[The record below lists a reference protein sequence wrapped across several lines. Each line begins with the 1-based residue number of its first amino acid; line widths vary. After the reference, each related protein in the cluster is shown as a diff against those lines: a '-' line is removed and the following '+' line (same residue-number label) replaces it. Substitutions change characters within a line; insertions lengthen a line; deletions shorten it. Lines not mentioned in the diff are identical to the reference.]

1 MVQLEKIK
9 AQLDVT
15 FYAELNLA
23 AMIGKDLPI
32 DQRLALLRSY
42 ARMKNMWKLRDQY
55 ESAK

>member
-23 AMIGKDLPI
+23 AMIGKSLPI

>member
-23 AMIGKDLPI
+23 AMIGKSLPI
-32 DQRLALLRSY
+32 DQRLTLLRSY